1 MTSRCS
7 PWAIRAGLA
16 LAVASSLVTAAFEA
30 PPLAAHQAPAG
41 RVVAIGDVHGTY
53 ESFVEILQ
61 VCGLVD
67 ANLRWTGGTTVFVQ
81 VGDVFDRG
89 PKVRETLDLVIRLE
103 DEARRAGG
111 RVEFL
116 LGNHET
122 MNLFHEFRD
131 VSPLAYAGFADSRS
145 EARRQRA
152 FDDHVRLVKRRATPG
167 EAAPLRDAWMATH
180 PPGFVEYVDALGPR
194 GRYGRWLRAH
204 KVVTT
209 VGRTAFMHAGINST
223 STGTFEDIN
232 RTAAKEIA
240 DWDATLAAMVK
251 AQVATAYST
260 LPEAV
265 ASAVAELQRIS
276 AALQANAPPGDHV
289 TREFVEQL
297 QALLAVDKSSLF
309 EPDGPL
315 WFRGFAQWPD
325 TPETASAQVTPL
337 LTRFGV
343 DRFVTG
349 HTPSQSGRVISRFD
363 NRFILIDT
371 GMVFKGGRP
380 SAVELLEG
388 RITAIYTDSRVPIVS
403 PVAGVGPPVRRR

>member
-1 MTSRCS
+1 
-7 PWAIRAGLA
+7 
-16 LAVASSLVTAAFEA
+16 
-30 PPLAAHQAPAG
+30 
-41 RVVAIGDVHGTY
+41 
-53 ESFVEILQ
+53 
-61 VCGLVD
+61 
-67 ANLRWTGGTTVFVQ
+67 
-81 VGDVFDRG
+81 
-89 PKVRETLDLVIRLE
+89 
-103 DEARRAGG
+103 
-111 RVEFL
+111 
-116 LGNHET
+116 
-122 MNLFHEFRD
+122 
-131 VSPLAYAGFADSRS
+131 
-145 EARRQRA
+145 
-152 FDDHVRLVKRRATPG
+152 
-167 EAAPLRDAWMATH
+167 
-180 PPGFVEYVDALGPR
+180 
-194 GRYGRWLRAH
+194 
-204 KVVTT
+204 
-209 VGRTAFMHAGINST
+209 
-223 STGTFEDIN
+223 
-232 RTAAKEIA
+232 
-240 DWDATLAAMVK
+240 MVK

-309 EPDGPL
+309 EPEGPL

-403 PVAGVGPPVRRR
+403 PVAAVGPPVRRR